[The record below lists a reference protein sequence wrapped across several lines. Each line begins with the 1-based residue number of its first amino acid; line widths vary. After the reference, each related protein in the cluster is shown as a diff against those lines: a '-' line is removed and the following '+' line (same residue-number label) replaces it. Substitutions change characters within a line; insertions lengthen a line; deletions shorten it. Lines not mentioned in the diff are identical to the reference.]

1 MYVVDLSTSQNF
13 LLVILHEGEC
23 EGDREAD
30 MIMRGSWRALKMMPS
45 KLISSLVLSV
55 KVEETKQHLT
65 F

>member
-13 LLVILHEGEC
+13 LLVILHEWEC

-30 MIMRGSWRALKMMPS
+30 MIMRGIWRALKMMPS